1 MIHDAGLA
9 LACLASRSKGLKLER
24 ELSLAGF
31 NPFFVPMNQTIDMN
45 DELEALI
52 GSATTAFAA
61 AATPND
67 LENAKA
73 QFLGKS
79 GRITELMKGM
89 ASLSVD
95 EKKSRGAAINKAKQA
110 IEAALTGRRQALA
123 DEELSKQLKQEAL
136 DVTLP
141 GRQRGGGGLHPVS
154 LTLERI
160 EGIFGSMGFDVAEGP
175 EIESDWFNF
184 TALNTPSDH
193 PARSMHDTFYVE
205 GGSADAPNLLRTHTS
220 PMQIRHAVQHVK
232 RYKSDIDAG
241 GSMPEIRVIAPGRT
255 YRVDSD
261 ATHSP
266 MFHQC
271 EGLWIGENISFK
283 DLKFVFTDFC
293 RTFFESDDLVLRFRP
308 SYFPFTEPSAEI
320 DIQFQAGP
328 LAGKWLE
335 VAGSGQVHPNVVRN
349 MGLDPERYIGF
360 AFGMGPDRLTML
372 RYGVNDLRLYF
383 DGDIRFLSQFN

>member
-1 MIHDAGLA
+1 
-9 LACLASRSKGLKLER
+9 
-24 ELSLAGF
+24 
-31 NPFFVPMNQTIDMN
+31 MN
-45 DELEALI
+45 ELESI
-52 GSATTAFAA
+52 VSAACQSFEH

-73 QFLGKS
+73 LYLGKS
-79 GRITELMKGM
+79 GRMTELMKGM
-89 ASLSVD
+89 AALTVD
-95 EKKSRGAAINKAKQA
+95 EKKSRGAAINVAKQA
-110 IEAALTGRRQALA
+110 IEAALNSRRQALA
-123 DEELSKQLKQEAL
+123 DAELDKQLKAEAL
-136 DVTLP
+136 DVSLP
-141 GRQRGGGGLHPVS
+141 GRQRGQGGLHPVS

-160 EGIFGSMGFDVAEGP
+160 ESIFGSMGFDVAEGP
-175 EIESDWFNF
+175 EIETDWFNF
-184 TALNTPSDH
+184 TALNTPEDH

-205 GGSADAPNLLRTHTS
+205 GGYLLRTHTS

-232 RYKSDIDAG
+232 KYKARIDAG
-241 GSMPEIRVIAPGRT
+241 QGMPEIRVIAPGRT

-271 EGLWIGENISFK
+271 EGLWIGENVSFK
-283 DLKFVFTDFC
+283 DLKVVFTDFC

-308 SYFPFTEPSAEI
+308 SFFPFTEPSAEI
-320 DIQFQAGP
+320 DIQFQSGP

-349 MGLDPERYIGF
+349 MGLDPEHYIGF

-372 RYGVNDLRLYF
+372 RYGVNDLRLFF
-383 DGDIRFLSQFN
+383 DGDLRFLRQFQ

>member
-1 MIHDAGLA
+1 
-9 LACLASRSKGLKLER
+9 
-24 ELSLAGF
+24 
-31 NPFFVPMNQTIDMN
+31 MNQPDAL
-45 DELEALI
+45 DELVSGARSGFERA
-52 GSATTAFAA
+52 S
-61 AATPND
+61 TPAD

-73 QFLGKS
+73 LFLGKS

-95 EKKSRGAAINKAKQA
+95 EKKSRGAAINTAKQA
-110 IEAALTGRRQALA
+110 IEAALTERRQALA
-123 DEELSKQLKQEAL
+123 SAELDKQLKAEAL
-136 DVTLP
+136 DVSLP
-141 GRQRGGGGLHPVS
+141 GRQRTQGGLHPVS

-160 EGIFGSMGFDVAEGP
+160 EAIFGSIGFDVAQGP
-175 EIESDWFNF
+175 EIETDWFNF
-184 TALNTPSDH
+184 TALNTPEDH

-205 GGSADAPNLLRTHTS
+205 GGTEAAPNLLRTHTS
-220 PMQIRHAVQHVK
+220 PMQIRYAVQHVK
-232 RYKSDIDAG
+232 KYRALLDAG
-241 GSMPEIRVIAPGRT
+241 GRMPEIRVIAPGRT

-271 EGLWIGENISFK
+271 EGLWIGENVSFK

-293 RTFFESDDLVLRFRP
+293 RTFFESNDLVLRFRP
-308 SYFPFTEPSAEI
+308 SFFPFTEPSAEI

-328 LAGKWLE
+328 LAGRWLE

-349 MGLDPERYIGF
+349 MGLDPEKYIGF

-372 RYGVNDLRLYF
+372 RYGVNDLRLFF
-383 DGDIRFLSQFN
+383 DGDIRFLSQFQS